1 METFGAELM
10 PLEIVKKGVRGKGKV
25 SVRGIDY
32 QVEQKFY

>member
-10 PLEIVKKGVRGKGKV
+10 PLQIVKKGVGGEGKGG
-25 SVRGIDY
+25 VRGIDY